1 MDDKQLLQFDWLSD
15 MLENEVLISGK
26 ELGADLDKSEHSFLR
41 KLLADS
47 GLDDEYKD
55 INRSDTD
62 VFDSTP
68 PSTNLSHAGNN
79 LFESVDVTEQSD
91 DVLLARTESETVENK
106 SKRGKL
112 HFQISRMSS
121 MSDRSF
127 VDESTDSLLKTPA
140 GFYDRTCLSSY
151 LSIPPL
157 FDYSSGLTTDPCHFS
172 DVVGSWNS
180 TDDSVLSSILEDEK
194 WSEGS
199 EISSVDID
207 ASSISAL
214 SPADFTEDGTLSIA
228 EDEEKLSQQEE
239 RVVLSVV
246 QNVLSDEAVALNVD
260 DFEKGESH
268 RDDECQHSPEIPST
282 QDKENGQLHRGD
294 ECQHSPEIPSTQ
306 DKENRQLHRD
316 DECQHSPEIPSMQ
329 DKKNCQLCPTSTTEL
344 SKLNPLAQPFF
355 APKMLM
361 QRVPIVF
368 TPRMPTV
375 VVPVQLAYTRLL
387 PVATNK
393 SFSSKQPEKNVKGNS
408 RRLLPSN
415 IPNSK
420 LFITLVVVVKGS

>member
-68 PSTNLSHAGNN
+68 PSTNLSHVGNN

-180 TDDSVLSSILEDEK
+180 TDDSVLSSIVEDEK

-282 QDKENGQLHRGD
+282 QDKEN
-294 ECQHSPEIPSTQ
+294 C
-306 DKENRQLHRD
+306 QLHRD

-415 IPNSK
+415 IANSK